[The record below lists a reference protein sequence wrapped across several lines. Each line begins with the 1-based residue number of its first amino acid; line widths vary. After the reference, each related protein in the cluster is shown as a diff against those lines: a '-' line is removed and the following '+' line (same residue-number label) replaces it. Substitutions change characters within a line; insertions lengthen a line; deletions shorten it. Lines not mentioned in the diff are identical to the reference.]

1 MSQGF
6 ERAVNLATALQAY
19 AIKKTTDTTSNVD
32 TLIQRANL
40 RKSSF
45 DSLFP
50 AMFSLHGLDI
60 KQALDKAVKDG
71 DITTAA
77 ASVALVG
84 INAAMQDISNR
95 YPVLDTN
102 VFSQINSTV
111 NDFIIA
117 FNDGGT
123 ETIRPDKLK
132 KMEAHMDRLK
142 SIFKQPF
149 IVTYFAGDS
158 NKVASLKV
166 AHNSFSNL
174 RTIVNNRIKEQVLL
188 ELTAKKITNS
198 KLRDSTY
205 LTTKIINWGH
215 TQADNSI
222 ITGKLLAELLSAKN
236 ITSAITNKNE
246 IVSVIVKD
254 FLQETGQEKTVI
266 KMHHGDLTKGD
277 PKVLSLVIES
287 GIFQTVVV
295 QNRRENQEDLG
306 QLEKKWNILDALS
319 RNNLLKVFGVTSTT
333 ALVNKLLKVR
343 SSPSL
348 FEKIED
354 TFVRTL
360 KGSIVTSTAKTIPLL
375 DSKTKIKKPRKQI
388 KLARNAPTSSL
399 RKDTGSTALPITN
412 LTNLQNLINSQLQD
426 VISANMGDGTSRSI
440 LNYRTGRL
448 ASSAKVERLSES
460 REGMITAFY
469 TYMKNPYATFSQGG
483 KQASPG
489 SRDPKLLIAK
499 SIREI
504 AQQQVANRMRAVAL

>member
-1 MSQGF
+1 MAGF
-6 ERAVNLATALQAY
+6 ETAVNLSMALQAY

-60 KQALDKAVKDG
+60 KQALDRAVKDG
-71 DITTAA
+71 DITSNAA
-77 ASVALVG
+77 KVAVSA
-84 INAAMQDISNR
+84 INAAMSDISNR
-95 YPVLDTN
+95 YPVLDAP
-102 VFSQINSTV
+102 VFLQINSTIG
-111 NDFIIA
+111 DFISA

-123 ETIRPDKLK
+123 DTIRPDKVKQMDLH
-132 KMEAHMDRLK
+132 MEKLK

-149 IVTYFAGDS
+149 IITYFAGDS
-158 NKVASLKV
+158 TRVASLKV
-166 AHNSFSNL
+166 AHNSFNNL

-188 ELTAKKITNS
+188 ELTAKNIGNS
-198 KLRDSTY
+198 KLRDGSY

-236 ITSAITNKNE
+236 ITSTVANKNE

-266 KMHHGDLTKGD
+266 KMHHGELTKGD
-277 PKVLSLVIES
+277 PGVLRLVIES

-306 QLEKKWNILDALS
+306 QLEKKWSLLDAIA
-319 RNNLLKVFGVTSTT
+319 RNNLLSAFKVTSLT
-333 ALVNKLLKVR
+333 ALANKLLKVR
-343 SSPSL
+343 SSPNIL
-348 FEKIED
+348 EKIESMLASSLSG
-354 TFVRTL
+354 T
-360 KGSIVTSTAKTIPLL
+360 KAKNTAKTIPLL
-375 DSKTKIKKPRKQI
+375 NSTTKVKKRKKQI
-388 KLARNAPTSSL
+388 KVSGKVVKQGL
-399 RKDTGSTALPITN
+399 RKDSGAVAIETTN
-412 LTNLQNLINSQLQD
+412 LTSLQYLINRQLQD
-426 VISANMGDGTSRSI
+426 VISANMGDGNSRNV

-448 ASSAKVERLSES
+448 ASSAKVEYMSES
-460 REGMITAFY
+460 RAGMITAFY
-469 TYMKNPYATFSQGG
+469 SYMKNPYATFSDGG
-483 KQASPG
+483 KQSSPK
-489 SRDPKLLIAK
+489 SRDPKLLISK

-504 AQQQVANRMRAVAL
+504 AATQVGNRLRAVNV

>member
-1 MSQGF
+1 MAGF
-6 ERAVNLATALQAY
+6 ETAVNLSTALQAY

-60 KQALDKAVKDG
+60 KTALDRAVKEG
-71 DITTAA
+71 DITSNAA
-77 ASVALVG
+77 NVALVA
-84 INAAMQDISNR
+84 INNAMEDISNR
-95 YPVLDTN
+95 YPVLDSV
-102 VFSQINSTV
+102 VFSHINATI
-111 NDFIIA
+111 NDFIMA

-123 ETIRPDKLK
+123 DTIRPDKVK
-132 KMEAHMDRLK
+132 KMDMHMDKLK

-158 NKVASLKV
+158 NRVASLKV

-188 ELTAKKITNS
+188 ELTAKKIGNS
-198 KLRDSTY
+198 KLRDGSY

-236 ITSAITNKNE
+236 ITSTVSNKNE

-266 KMHHGDLTKGD
+266 KMHHGELTKGD
-277 PKVLSLVIES
+277 PGVLRLVIES

-306 QLEKKWNILDALS
+306 QLEKKWSLLDAIA
-319 RNNLLKVFGVTSTT
+319 RNNLLSAFKVTSVT
-333 ALVNKLLKVR
+333 ALANRLLKVR
-343 SSPSL
+343 SSPNIL
-348 FEKIED
+348 EKID
-354 TFVRTL
+354 RLLASTL
-360 KGSIVTSTAKTIPLL
+360 SGTKAQSTAKTIPLL
-375 DSKTKIKKPRKQI
+375 NSTTKVRKRKKQI
-388 KLARNAPTSSL
+388 KVSGKLTKQGL
-399 RKDTGSTALPITN
+399 RKDSGATVIEATN
-412 LTNLQNLINSQLQD
+412 LISLQNLINSQLQD
-426 VISANMGDGTSRSI
+426 AIKRNMGDGSRRDV
-440 LNYRTGRL
+440 LNLQTGRF
-448 ASSAKVERLSES
+448 AESVQVERLSES
-460 REGMITAFY
+460 RAGLITAFY
-469 TYMKNPYATFSQGG
+469 SYMKNPYATFSSGG
-483 KQASPG
+483 RQESPK
-489 SRDPKLLIAK
+489 SRDPKLLISK